1 MGDTA
6 TPCCGSTMKFGLLAV
21 LTLVVACS
29 ADLTAPE
36 YTNAAE
42 NGETLK
48 MPKMPPHASDIVHE
62 KDPKA
67 EALLADAEAE
77 DPLLNLLEDAMAAP
91 EVPSST
97 LLQMAAP
104 LPPKAPTAAEISS
117 RQKAALEAM
126 EADRKATKAVEKQLS
141 KEIKL
146 REKKAQK
153 EQAGFDRFAQLRA
166 KFPAFSDETAQG
178 PALMETTSIRHTKA
192 DPEHLES
199 APVHYSPVPEGK
211 PAEQANADLASGADA
226 ARSEDWAVHRATYEA
241 LNPNRIQLR
250 KKAKEELKDY
260 KPPTPLKDA
269 QGSFHKGL
277 DTIDETKK
285 IIATPLVKLTLPEAK
300 DQCKKVRALASTK
313 CAADEHDTKNFCLT
327 ESDEPKAHQKE
338 CEAHKMKDAANC
350 HVAHEAAMPMQ
361 HTDED
366 VKSMT
371 AGTEKCATHMAKAKS
386 DCDAANAK
394 YTQQCKK
401 TMAAAI
407 EQTVVQLQ
415 LPDAKDTKGTKQ
427 AKEQAQASSDAL
439 KEAEASM
446 AKETADPGMK
456 KALEEC
462 EISKNVAKRTCVA
475 AIHKARNTCDSLTST
490 SKDDRDTSLP

>member
-1 MGDTA
+1 
-6 TPCCGSTMKFGLLAV
+6 
-21 LTLVVACS
+21 
-29 ADLTAPE
+29 
-36 YTNAAE
+36 
-42 NGETLK
+42 
-48 MPKMPPHASDIVHE
+48 
-62 KDPKA
+62 
-67 EALLADAEAE
+67 
-77 DPLLNLLEDAMAAP
+77 
-91 EVPSST
+91 
-97 LLQMAAP
+97 
-104 LPPKAPTAAEISS
+104 
-117 RQKAALEAM
+117 
-126 EADRKATKAVEKQLS
+126 
-141 KEIKL
+141 
-146 REKKAQK
+146 
-153 EQAGFDRFAQLRA
+153 
-166 KFPAFSDETAQG
+166 
-178 PALMETTSIRHTKA
+178 
-192 DPEHLES
+192 
-199 APVHYSPVPEGK
+199 
-211 PAEQANADLASGADA
+211 
-226 ARSEDWAVHRATYEA
+226 VHRATYEA

-350 HVAHEAAMPMQ
+350 HVAHETAMNKCFSLWKRAKGNIEEARKKAAMPMQ